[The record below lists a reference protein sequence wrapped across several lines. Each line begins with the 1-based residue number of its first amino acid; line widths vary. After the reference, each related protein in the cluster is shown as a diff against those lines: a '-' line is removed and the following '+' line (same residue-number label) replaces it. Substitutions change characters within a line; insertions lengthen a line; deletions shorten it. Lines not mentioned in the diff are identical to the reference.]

1 MGTLDAIRNWTPDKD
16 QGRTDFADIPAATYV
31 RRVAPAMVRTVD
43 ATAAERSTAAKAA
56 AALRGPVN
64 TNTDYANPKALRPL
78 AGRNIDGPSQAQ
90 QDLISKLIGD
100 LRKMD
105 AATGQAAFDFTAKH
119 RDDFTGGREGTASAW
134 ITRLINKAKELR
146 GAPTAAAA
154 PVAAV
159 AAPAKPAYDKY
170 DDITDG
176 NYAYER
182 DGKTHFYRISR
193 SEGKG
198 QYAGRTFLN
207 IQERASE
214 QLFNVRG
221 AWPVRRA
228 ILDAIRT
235 AGVEASHL
243 LYSTTLTRCWHCNI
257 LLTDTDNPYKVHGL
271 GPVCGPKVMG

>member
-1 MGTLDAIRNWTPDKD
+1 MGTLEAIRNWTPDKD
-16 QGRTDFADIPAATYV
+16 QGRTDFADLPAATYV

-64 TNTDYANPKALRPL
+64 TNTDYANPKAPRPL

-90 QDLISKLIGD
+90 QDLISKLIAD

-146 GAPTAAAA
+146 SAQYTPTA
-154 PVAAV
+154 PVV
-159 AAPAKPAYDKY
+159 ATAPAKQAYDKY
-170 DDITDG
+170 DDITNG

-207 IQERASE
+207 IQERASGE
-214 QLFNVRG
+214 LFNVRG

-235 AGVEASHL
+235 AGVEASHVMYAERL
-243 LYSTTLTRCWHCNI
+243 GRCWHCN
-257 LLTDTDNPYKVHGL
+257 LALTDDDNPYKVHGL